1 MKKIIGVLVLVGY
14 VLLACVSILL
24 AYESIWLFFI
34 FCVLYLAVTLYVLII
49 KNKENG
55 SNYHHKRPV

>member
-1 MKKIIGVLVLVGY
+1 MKTMIGVLVLVGY

-34 FCVLYLAVTLYVLII
+34 FCMLYLAVTLYVLII
-49 KNKENG
+49 KNKKNG
-55 SNYHHKRPV
+55 N